1 MKELITDLEN
11 IVGKMVTDVKMS
23 GDDIMAIHFGE
34 EVLLLEAR
42 QQYEEYWELN
52 QVKKLPL
59 RWWSFYAL
67 TYLEVCTK
75 EEETAARKAA
85 DEEDAA
91 VRERRERDL
100 FLQLKAKY
108 DGGV

>member
-1 MKELITDLEN
+1 MKELITDLKD

-34 EVLLLEAR
+34 EVLLIEAG
-42 QQYEEYWELN
+42 QPYEDCWELK
-52 QVKKLPL
+52 VIKTLPL
-59 RWWSFYAL
+59 RWWSFYSL

-75 EEETAARKAA
+75 EEEAAARKIA

-91 VRERRERDL
+91 VRERREKDL
-100 FLQLKAKY
+100 YYQLKAKFESTK
-108 DGGV
+108 